1 MYPNIVFFNKFTI
14 PLYGPVFL
22 LGFGIAYL
30 IALKIA
36 PKYQLSREDL
46 SFGTIYAAIGLLV
59 GAKAMFFISKLP
71 NIIIHFDVYMKYL
84 STDWMA
90 ALNYAF
96 GGLVFYGGLIGAVLG
111 GYRYCHHFK
120 LPFAPYIDI
129 YAPLIPFIHG
139 FGRIG
144 CFLAG
149 CCYGIEYHGFGSV
162 TYPAN
167 EYIPE
172 LSTVPRFP
180 VQLLEAGMNFIFSVI
195 LFILIKK
202 KKCKSGWAMGVYL
215 LYYTIAR
222 LLLECLRG
230 DKVRGIWGF
239 FSTSQIISFLILP
252 LGIVLIRGKWFPV
265 WDENRLKKQITI
277 HQKEDA
283 EVKN

>member
-1 MYPNIVFFNKFTI
+1 MFPNIVLFGKFTI

-22 LGFGIAYL
+22 IGFGIAYL

-36 PKYQLSREDL
+36 PKYQVSREDL
-46 SFGTIYAAIGLLV
+46 SFCTIYAAIGLII
-59 GAKAMFFISKLP
+59 GAKILFFISKLP
-71 NIIIHFDVYMKYL
+71 NIIIHFDVYLKYM
-84 STDWMA
+84 SMDWMA

-111 GYRYCHHFK
+111 GYRYCYHFK

-162 TYPAN
+162 TYPVN

-172 LSTVPRFP
+172 LSAVPRFP
-180 VQLLEAGMNFIFSVI
+180 VQLLEAGMNFIFSGI
-195 LFILIKK
+195 LFMLIKRK
-202 KKCKSGWAMGVYL
+202 KYKSGQAMGIYL

-222 LLLECLRG
+222 FLLEWLRG
-230 DKVRGIWGF
+230 DTLRGVWGF
-239 FSTSQIISFLILP
+239 FSTSQIVSFLLLP
-252 LGIVLIRGKWFPV
+252 LGIVLIRGNWLPKQ
-265 WDENRLKKQITI
+265 DAKRLEKQTVL
-277 HQKEDA
+277 KS
-283 EVKN
+283 

>member
-1 MYPNIVFFNKFTI
+1 MFPNIVIFGKFTI
-14 PLYGPVFL
+14 PLYGPVFMI
-22 LGFGIAYL
+22 GFGIAYL

-36 PKYQLSREDL
+36 PKYQVSREDL
-46 SFGTIYAAIGLLV
+46 SFCTIYAAIGLII
-59 GAKAMFFISKLP
+59 GAKILFFISKLP
-71 NIIIHFDVYMKYL
+71 NIIIHFDVYLKYL
-84 STDWMA
+84 SMDWMA

-111 GYRYCHHFK
+111 GYRYCYHFK

-139 FGRIG
+139 FGRIS

-172 LSTVPRFP
+172 LSAVPRFP
-180 VQLLEAGMNFIFSVI
+180 VQLLEAGMNYIFSGI
-195 LFILIKK
+195 LFMLIKK
-202 KKCKSGWAMGVYL
+202 KKCKSGQAMGIYL

-222 LLLECLRG
+222 FLLEWLRG
-230 DKVRGIWGF
+230 DTLRGVWGF
-239 FSTSQIISFLILP
+239 FSTSQIVSFLLLP
-252 LGIVLIRGKWFPV
+252 LGIVLIRGNWLPKQ
-265 WDENRLKKQITI
+265 DAKRLEKQT
-277 HQKEDA
+277 
-283 EVKN
+283 VLKN